1 MLADGKGKFVAPLLK
16 DRKLVDSGCDED
28 SGCNETDLTD
38 GDFKRFQFKELG
50 EELRDWM
57 EIFIFRR
64 SILTRNEKKGGRSAT
79 IRNAG
84 S

>member
-1 MLADGKGKFVAPLLK
+1 MLADEKGKFVAPLLK

-50 EELRDWM
+50 V
-57 EIFIFRR
+57 
-64 SILTRNEKKGGRSAT
+64 N
-79 IRNAG
+79 
-84 S
+84 